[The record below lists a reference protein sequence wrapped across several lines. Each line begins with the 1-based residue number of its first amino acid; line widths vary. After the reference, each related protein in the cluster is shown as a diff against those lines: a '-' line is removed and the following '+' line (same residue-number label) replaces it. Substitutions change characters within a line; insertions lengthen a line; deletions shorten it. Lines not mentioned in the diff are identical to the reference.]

1 MMHYHCLMKVVLKME
16 LMMMVQYL
24 DEIVTNQ
31 DQGQQLLLL
40 IHLYL
45 IYDRLLMKMMAE
57 EVVVVEEIKIQ
68 DHQMQF
74 VMMEVHDQMV
84 HY

>member
-1 MMHYHCLMKVVLKME
+1 MKVVLKME

-45 IYDRLLMKMMAE
+45 IYDRLLMKMMVE
-57 EVVVVEEIKIQ
+57 EVVVEEIKIQ

>member
-1 MMHYHCLMKVVLKME
+1 MINSHCLMKVVLKME

-57 EVVVVEEIKIQ
+57 EVVVEEIKIQ

>member
-1 MMHYHCLMKVVLKME
+1 MKVGLKME
-16 LMMMVQYL
+16 LMMMVQYH

-40 IHLYL
+40 IHSYL
-45 IYDRLLMKMMAE
+45 FFDRLSMKMLM
-57 EVVVVEEIKIQ
+57 VVVEEEEIKIQ
-68 DHQMQF
+68 DHQMPYL
-74 VMMEVHDQMV
+74 MMEVHDQMV